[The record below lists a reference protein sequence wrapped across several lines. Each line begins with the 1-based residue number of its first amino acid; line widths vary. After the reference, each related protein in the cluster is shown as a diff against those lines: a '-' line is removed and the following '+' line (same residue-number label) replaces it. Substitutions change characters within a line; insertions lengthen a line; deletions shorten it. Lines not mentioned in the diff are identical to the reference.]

1 MAFEKLKENVLDTDV
16 NIHAYIKSNE
26 DYFKL
31 KIFKVL
37 MLGVTYI
44 TKVIVIGAL
53 ACIMLLILSFAVAF
67 RLAQILDDTFY
78 GFLIVGLFYV
88 LVIMVVYFLR
98 DKFNGPLL
106 RRFSNYYFIKD
117 DAK

>member
-16 NIHAYIKSNE
+16 NIHAYLKSSE
-26 DYFKL
+26 DYIKL
-31 KIFKVL
+31 KSFKVL

-53 ACIMLLILSFAVAF
+53 TCIMLLILSFAVAF
-67 RLAQILDDTFY
+67 RLAQVLGDTFY
-78 GFLIVGLFYV
+78 GFLIVGLFYA
-88 LVIMVVYFLR
+88 LVVMVVYFLR

-106 RRFSNYYFIKD
+106 RKFSKCYFIKND
-117 DAK
+117 PK

>member
-16 NIHAYIKSNE
+16 NIHAYIKSSE
-26 DYFKL
+26 DYIKL
-31 KIFKVL
+31 KSFKVL

-67 RLAQILDDTFY
+67 RFAQILDDTFY

-88 LVIMVVYFLR
+88 VVVMVVYFFR
-98 DKFNGPLL
+98 NKCNGPLL
-106 RRFSNYYFIKD
+106 RKFSKCYFIKD
-117 DAK
+117 DTK

>member
-16 NIHAYIKSNE
+16 HIHAYLKSSE
-26 DYFKL
+26 DYMKL
-31 KIFKVL
+31 KSFKVL

-44 TKVIVIGAL
+44 TKVIVIGSL
-53 ACIMLLILSFAVAF
+53 ACITLLILSFAVAF

-88 LVIMVVYFLR
+88 LVVMVVYFLR
-98 DKFNGPLL
+98 DRFNGPLL
-106 RRFSNYYFIKD
+106 RKFSKCYFIKD
-117 DAK
+117 DTK